1 MKLQGGTKVPENGDA
16 ILEDAIPTEEA
27 ATEEAVTEEAVTEEA
42 ATEEAVTEEAVT
54 EEAVTEE
61 AVTEAAAEAP
71 EAPVEEAVEESAPAP
86 AAVPA
91 PAPKAQPV
99 VEEKDKLSN
108 ALTMEDIFEF
118 VGVEV
123 PKGAE
128 ISRVPSSLRLAP
140 PKGCVSFLAVA
151 KGKNGAA
158 VSGCHLLLANPVTLE
173 HLRWALVEN
182 THYSCECDCLF
193 TTVILTSDEPVAS
206 QIDDGRIK
214 YTPQIVKVT
223 DVDSGILYK
232 IVGKAI
238 FGLICQD
245 IVERPVAPKKSETV
259 KPRKRGL
266 S

>member
-1 MKLQGGTKVPENGDA
+1 MPENGDA

-54 EEAVTEE
+54 EEAVTE
-61 AVTEAAAEAP
+61 ATAEA
-71 EAPVEEAVEESAPAP
+71 AVEESAPAP

>member
-54 EEAVTEE
+54 EEAVTE
-61 AVTEAAAEAP
+61 ATAEA
-71 EAPVEEAVEESAPAP
+71 AVEESAPAP